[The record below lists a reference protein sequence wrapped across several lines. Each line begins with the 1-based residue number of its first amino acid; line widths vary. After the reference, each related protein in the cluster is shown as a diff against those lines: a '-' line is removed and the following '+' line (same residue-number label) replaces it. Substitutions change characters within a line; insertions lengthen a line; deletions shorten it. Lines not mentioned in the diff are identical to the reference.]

1 MTKYPTIWYELLC
14 ESEYPNTLNIG
25 IIPSK
30 TTGETNMT
38 ENKWTEFTEKITQWK
53 RANKG
58 WNDPEHKSYQEDLDS
73 LDRIMKKGRKDEG
86 RRARIMSTVRTLFM
100 DIPTSPFR
108 TGKASSI
115 DAGMLATYNKSRI
128 DARTALITAWNA
140 SKFLQMYEVKSKRG
154 GGGVFATAEEY
165 ADYQLSSSDSRVHS
179 AMRGTSKDYQFA
191 DGKPLI
197 NIIPQKED

>member
-1 MTKYPTIWYELLC
+1 MNYFVNLK
-14 ESEYPNTLNIG
+14 YPNTLNTGNIL
-25 IIPSK
+25 SK
-30 TTGETNMT
+30 TTGERKMT
-38 ENKWTEFTEKITQWK
+38 ENKWTEFTQKITAWK

-58 WNDPEHKSYQEDLDS
+58 WNDPEHESYQEDLDS
-73 LDRIMKKGRKDEG
+73 LDRIMKKGKTDES

-115 DAGMLATYNKSRI
+115 DAGMLATYNESRN

-140 SKFLQMYEVKSKRG
+140 SKFLQNYEVRSKRG

-165 ADYQLSSSDSRVHS
+165 ADYQLSSTDSRVHS

-197 NIIPQKED
+197 NLIPQKED

>member
-1 MTKYPTIWYELLC
+1 MG
-14 ESEYPNTLNIG
+14 N
-25 IIPSK
+25 IPSK

-38 ENKWTEFTEKITQWK
+38 ENKWTEFTQKITAWK
-53 RANKG
+53 RTNKG
-58 WNDPEHKSYQEDLDS
+58 WNDPEHESYQEDLDS
-73 LDRIMKKGRKDEG
+73 LDRIMKKGKTDEG

-115 DAGMLATYNKSRI
+115 DAGILATYNESRN
-128 DARTALITAWNA
+128 DARSALISAWNA
-140 SKFLQMYEVKSKRG
+140 STFLQMYEVKSKRG
-154 GGGVFATAEEY
+154 GGGVFASADEY
-165 ADYQLSSSDSRVHS
+165 ADYQLSSTDSRVHS